1 MKIKLILP
9 LLFILIFITGVN
21 AIVSPFLTTSDASII
36 LGEKFTFE
44 AGYVAS
50 HIPVS
55 VTINLLDSSKSFI
68 KNIKS
73 ADINNKF
80 YAEQFNL
87 TENDYKKSGVYYINF
102 IAEMY
107 NPVLGIVETDTAEL
121 SFTVTQPIDQPAVWQ
136 TLTNKEVNEDSPAG
150 TIVYQGL
157 KTLCNDPDND
167 EIVTVTSQHSYY
179 SLYFDNNDLKIR
191 NLELNYNGIET
202 VGLSCNNVA
211 ASFSLNVKAVN
222 DAPNVLDI
230 PDQTIQE
237 GASFTSIS
245 LDSYVTDVDN
255 SDSEITWTYSGNS
268 KLTVSIVNRIATI
281 TISDINWNGQETIKF
296 KATDKNGL
304 SDEDSAIFKVNT
316 VNDGPIIN
324 SFSPLTAQD
333 MEIGQQQTFTV
344 NASDIDNAVLNYRW
358 YVNDALQGETTNKFT
373 YTASSAGNKVI
384 RAAVYDNEIYALNP
398 PEWAFNVN
406 EIPNQLPN
414 AIIDSPASDKTITA
428 GDSINLRGHGEDTD
442 GTIIAYSWNFGD
454 GRTSNLQ
461 NPGNVQFNTAGTY
474 IVIFNVQDNDNEWD
488 KTPATVTITVEEKI
502 YLNPVAYFDV
512 NPASGTTETVF
523 EFDAS
528 QSHDE
533 NEFHP
538 FWQECMRANL
548 NNDLKVD
555 IFDLTTLLGILSR
568 NEENGDVNND
578 GKTNIFDL
586 LELLKMLR
594 ESACSESLSAL
605 KYKWSFGDGV
615 ETTEYSFEDKIK
627 HTYIEPGTY
636 EAELTAI
643 NSYGLT
649 DTFSRNITVTE
660 APNKLPNA
668 VIDSPATDQTITV
681 GQSVNFQGHG
691 EDIDGTIIAYSWN
704 FGDGRTSNI
713 QNPGNVQFNTAGIY
727 TVIFNVQDNDNEW
740 DLTPASVIITVNLAQ
755 VNNAPIVS
763 IISPAA
769 PIVNI
774 SVNDLVYF
782 QGSAQDPDNDNIIAY
797 EWSFGDGRTSNVL
810 IPGNVQFNTAGTYT
824 VTFRAQDEHG
834 LWSGYAM
841 KTILVSTAVPE
852 LRKVILPRERIH
864 INQID
869 FFNDINNIKPG
880 EELLAYVEFTNNDNL
895 DMKKTKLTISIPE
908 LGVYKRIG
916 PFNLEKGDKTS
927 RIVSLEI
934 PDYAQAKEYDVR
946 IAISENGE
954 LQRVKNRFIKV
965 I

>member
-1 MKIKLILP
+1 MIAPAI
-9 LLFILIFITGVN
+9 VN
-21 AIVSPFLTTSDASII
+21 AINAPSLYWKSSSTVEFGSNLAFEAYAFSTSSPLTVLIEVTDNNNQVISKVRDNFQVNLNSPFDDVKNDPYIDYLETIPLTKDNYKTAGNYELVFISYNGIDGYRTTS
-36 LGEKFTFE
+36 
-44 AGYVAS
+44 
-50 HIPVS
+50 IP
-55 VTINLLDSSKSFI
+55 
-68 KNIKS
+68 
-73 ADINNKF
+73 
-80 YAEQFNL
+80 
-87 TENDYKKSGVYYINF
+87 
-102 IAEMY
+102 
-107 NPVLGIVETDTAEL
+107 
-121 SFTVTQPIDQPAVWQ
+121 FTVTQPIDQPAVWQ
-136 TLTNKEVNEDSPAG
+136 TLTNKEINEDSPAG

-268 KLTVSIVNRIATI
+268 KLSVSIVNRIATI

-304 SDEDSAIFKVNT
+304 YDEESAIFKANP
-316 VNDGPIIN
+316 VNDRPVID
-324 SFSPLTAQD
+324 SYLPLTAQD

-373 YTASSAGNKVI
+373 YIASSAGNKVI
-384 RAAVYDNEIYALNP
+384 RAAVYDNELYALNP

-414 AIIDSPASDKTITA
+414 AIIDSPAASDKTITA
-428 GDSINLRGHGEDTD
+428 GDSINLQGHGEDTD

-461 NPGNVQFNTAGTY
+461 NPGNAQFNTAGTY
-474 IVIFNVQDNDNEWD
+474 TVTFNVQDNNNEWD

-502 YLNPVAYFDV
+502 YLNPTAYFDV
-512 NPASGTTETVF
+512 NPESGTTKTVF

-954 LQRVKNRFIKV
+954 LQRLKNRFIKV